1 MRNVLVAVVVALATA
16 THALVWLALHEQVS
30 PPNASGV
37 LSSIS
42 FSPINPKHDGETDKT
57 SEAQI
62 RSDLAAIAPFTR
74 SVRTYSVGNGL
85 DRVPQLA
92 SEVGLRVTLGVWIN
106 EWEDQNEREI
116 DSAIALAK
124 QYRNVDSVIVGNEAV
139 FRAQELNRDNPEY
152 AAKETVRNLI
162 AKIQRVKRE
171 VRVPVTTAEVPNV
184 WLEHPELASAVD
196 YLAVHILPYW
206 EGIPGS
212 SAVDHAL
219 NGYER
224 LRQAYPGKR
233 IVIAEFGWPSA
244 GLNRKAAEPS
254 PITQAQI
261 VRDFVARADAM
272 GIDYSIVEAFD
283 QPWKTNEGSVGP
295 YWGIFDADRNP
306 KFTFAGTVETP
317 NFLLKMMAA
326 LAIGLLLSIPIFGIP
341 RATAA
346 QAGVL
351 ALTAGAIGAW
361 SANVIDYWV
370 THYFVL
376 GSQIALFVGAGL
388 LVPLVVI
395 MKRRIEELAAILFGA
410 KGRRL
415 LTQGGGMPEHVPLV
429 SIHIPACRE
438 PPEMLR
444 QTLDAVAALNWPN
457 FECVVVINNTPD
469 PAMWAPIEDHCR
481 LLGPRFKFLRADKMQ
496 GFKAGALRLALEH
509 TATEAEIIGV
519 LDADYV
525 VHPDWLKDLVPAF
538 ADPAVGLVQAPQ
550 DHRDASRTITQV
562 TMNREYAGFF
572 DIGMVERNEVN
583 AIVVHGTM
591 CLIRREALVAA
602 GSWSSDTIVED
613 TDLGLSLLERG
624 WRAHYTQYRYGWGL
638 LPCDFAAYKRQRHRW
653 AYGGVQLIKKHWRAF
668 LPGRSRLTP
677 QQRSQYLFG
686 WLTWL
691 GAESSRCAYRHSQ
704 SHLDAARGLSR
715 HCRARGRA
723 HAAGAR
729 HLRRDAVAFHGAVPH
744 TGAGADLCLAR
755 RGDLGHGVAAD
766 RRPGGGRRPDPRPI
780 AVRTHRQ
787 GRSLALVA
795 SVPGAVGRRAR
806 RPAGARRAHAV
817 PHQRATSARDLD
829 LRRGASGAELAVP
842 GGGGAGA
849 DRALAAQRVCDLA
862 QAGDHLGLYPA
873 AAARAGADR
882 RTAGR
887 GRHRHRAVGG
897 HQPKSMLRKRSALPT
912 TDTDE
917 KLMAAAAMIGDSR
930 MPKAG

>member
-1 MRNVLVAVVVALATA
+1 MVAVVVALATA
-16 THALVWLALHEQVS
+16 LHASVWLLMHEQVS
-30 PPNASGV
+30 PPNADGV
-37 LSSIS
+37 LASIS

-62 RSDLAAIAPFTR
+62 RSDLAAVAPYTR

-116 DSAIALAK
+116 ESAIALAK
-124 QYRNVDSVIVGNEAV
+124 QYRNIDSIIVGNEAV
-139 FRAQELNRDNPEY
+139 FRAQELHRDNPGY
-152 AAKETVRNLI
+152 DAKETVQDLI

-171 VRVPVTTAEVPNV
+171 AHVPVTTAEVPNV

-212 SAVDHAL
+212 NAVDHAL

-244 GLNRKAAEPS
+244 GLNRKDAVPS
-254 PITQAQI
+254 PLTQADV
-261 VRDFVARADAM
+261 VRDFVTRADAM

-295 YWGIFDADRNP
+295 YWGIFDADRHA
-306 KFTFAGTVETP
+306 KFSFAGTVEEP
-317 NFLLKMMAA
+317 NFLLKVIAA
-326 LAIGLLLSIPIFGIP
+326 LAIGVLLSIPIFTIP
-341 RATAA
+341 RVAVA
-346 QAGVL
+346 QAAVL
-351 ALTAGAIGAW
+351 ALTAHTIGAW
-361 SANVIDYWV
+361 SANVVDYWV

-376 GSQIALFVGAGL
+376 GSQLALFVGAGL
-388 LVPLVVI
+388 LVPLILI

-410 KGRRL
+410 KPGRL
-415 LTQGGGMPEHVPLV
+415 LTRGAALPETLPFV
-429 SIHIPACRE
+429 SIHIPAYRE

-444 QTLDAVAALNWPN
+444 QTLDSVAQLDWPN

-469 PAMWAPIEDHCR
+469 PAFWSPIEEHCR
-481 LLGPRFKFLRADKMQ
+481 SLGTRFKFVHADRLE

-509 TATEAEIIGV
+509 TAPEAEIIGV

-525 VHPDWLKDLVPAF
+525 VRPDWLKDLVPAF

-550 DHRDASRTITQV
+550 DHRDASRSILQV
-562 TMNREYAGFF
+562 VMNREYAGFF

-591 CLIRREALVAA
+591 CLLRREALIAA

-613 TDLGLSLLERG
+613 TDLGLSMLERG

-653 AYGGVQLIKKHWRAF
+653 AYGGIQLIKKHWRAF
-668 LPGRSRLTP
+668 LPGGSRLTP

-691 GAESSRCAYRHSQ
+691 GAEALGVLIAILNLIWMPLVAFLGIAVPEAVLTLPVLVTFAVMLLHFMVLYRTRVQAPIFAS
-704 SHLDAARGLSR
+704 LGAALS
-715 HCRARGRA
+715 AMALQFTVGRA
-723 HAAGAR
+723 VV
-729 HLRRDAVAFHGAVPH
+729 D
-744 TGAGADLCLAR
+744 
-755 RGDLGHGVAAD
+755 GVIKD
-766 RRPGGGRRPDPRPI
+766 GLPF
-780 AVRTHRQ
+780 VRTAKGGASRWSQAFPAMWEAVLGSLLVLGSLTLHFTNEQRVHEISIFSAVLLVQ
-787 GRSLALVA
+787 SLPFLAAVGLALIERSPLNAFATWRRVA
-795 SVPGAVGRRAR
+795 SLSTYLPRLPRG
-806 RPAGARRAHAV
+806 PAPTAG
-817 PHQRATSARDLD
+817 PP
-829 LRRGASGAELAVP
+829 ASGNVGVVP
-842 GGGGAGA
+842 
-849 DRALAAQRVCDLA
+849 
-862 QAGDHLGLYPA
+862 
-873 AAARAGADR
+873 
-882 RTAGR
+882 
-887 GRHRHRAVGG
+887 
-897 HQPKSMLRKRSALPT
+897 
-912 TDTDE
+912 
-917 KLMAAAAMIGDSR
+917 
-930 MPKAG
+930 

>member
-16 THALVWLALHEQVS
+16 THALLWLVLHEQVS
-30 PPNASGV
+30 PPNASGALDSV
-37 LSSIS
+37 S
-42 FSPINPKHDGETDKT
+42 FSPINPNRDAEHDSTD
-57 SEAQI
+57 EAQI
-62 RSDLAAIAPFTR
+62 TSDLAAIAPYTHTI
-74 SVRTYSVGNGL
+74 RTYSVTKGL
-85 DRVPQLA
+85 ELVPALA
-92 SEVGLRVTLGVWIN
+92 SRYGLNVNIGVWLSDR
-106 EWEDQNEREI
+106 EDQNEKEI
-116 DSAIALAK
+116 ETAIDLAK
-124 QYRNVDSVIVGNEAV
+124 RYRNVEGIIVGNETIYRN
-139 FRAQELNRDNPEY
+139 RALYQRENVQD
-152 AAKETVRNLI
+152 LI

-171 VRVPVTTAEVPNV
+171 VSVPVTTAEVWDV
-184 WLEHPELASAVD
+184 WLDHPELVSAVD

-206 EGIPGS
+206 EGLPGS
-212 SAVDHAL
+212 SAVDHAMKV
-219 NGYER
+219 YER

-244 GLNRKAAEPS
+244 GLNRKDAEPS
-254 PITQAQI
+254 PVTQAQI
-261 VRDFVARADAM
+261 VRDFVARSDAM

-306 KFTFAGTVETP
+306 KFAFAGTVETP
-317 NFLLKMMAA
+317 NFLAKMMAA

-341 RATAA
+341 RPTAA

-351 ALTAGAIGAW
+351 ALTASAIGAW

-388 LVPLVVI
+388 LVPLIVI

-415 LTQGGGMPEHVPLV
+415 LTQGAGLPERPPLV

-438 PPEMLR
+438 PPDMLR
-444 QTLDAVAALNWPN
+444 QTLDAVAALDWPN
-457 FECVVVINNTPD
+457 FECVVIINNTPD

-481 LLGPRFKFLRADKMQ
+481 QLGPRFKFLRADKMQ

-509 TATEAEIIGV
+509 TAPEAEIIGV

-550 DHRDASRTITQV
+550 DHRDASRTVTQV
-562 TMNREYAGFF
+562 AMNGEYAGFF

-591 CLIRREALVAA
+591 CLLRREALIAA

-613 TDLGLSLLERG
+613 TDLGLSLLEQG
-624 WRAHYTQYRYGWGL
+624 WRAHYTQNRYGWGL

-691 GAESSRCAYRHSQ
+691 GAESARRAHCHSQ
-704 SHLDAARGLSR
+704 SDLDAAGGLSR

-723 HAAGAR
+723 YPAGAR
-729 HLRRDAVAFHGAVPH
+729 HLRRDAVAFHGAVPR

-766 RRPGGGRRPDPRPI
+766 RRPGGCRRRHPRRL

-787 GRSLALVA
+787 GRGVALVA
-795 SVPGAVGRRAR
+795 GVPGVVGRRAR
-806 RPAGARRAHAV
+806 WAAGARRAHAV

-829 LRRGASGAELAVP
+829 LQRGASGPELAVP
-842 GGGGAGA
+842 GGSRAGA
-849 DRALAAQRVCDLA
+849 DRALAAQRVRHLA
-862 QAGDHLGLYPA
+862 QAGDPLGLYPA

-887 GRHRHRAVGG
+887 GRRRHRAVRAVSPSRCCAGG
-897 HQPKSMLRKRSALPT
+897 ARCRPPTPMRSSWP
-912 TDTDE
+912 
-917 KLMAAAAMIGDSR
+917 R
-930 MPKAG
+930 RR